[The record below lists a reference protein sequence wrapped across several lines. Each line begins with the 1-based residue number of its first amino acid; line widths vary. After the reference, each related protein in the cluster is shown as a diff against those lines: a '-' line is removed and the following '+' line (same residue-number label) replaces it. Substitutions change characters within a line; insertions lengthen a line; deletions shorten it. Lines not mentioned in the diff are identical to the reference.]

1 MNVYSNTT
9 PFIAL
14 ASINRLGLLPQ
25 IFGKIHVAET
35 VITECVE
42 GGRILILNLKAQ
54 EWVVPVA
61 DDEMSALP
69 VLFELDKGEKQTI
82 LLALKHSANMVIID
96 ERIGRRVAEYL
107 GLKVTGTLG
116 VLAKAKS
123 LGLIPSFYQAA
134 MDMRQQG
141 IHYNTALIARL
152 TQHLVTKESNS
163 TQNG

>member
-14 ASINRLGLLPQ
+14 ASIDRLGLLPQ
-25 IFGKIHVAET
+25 IFGRIYVAEA
-35 VITECVE
+35 VIAECAE
-42 GGRILILNLKAQ
+42 GGRILIPDLKAL
-54 EWVVPVA
+54 EWIVPIA
-61 DDEMSALP
+61 DDETSALP
-69 VLFELDKGEKQTI
+69 VLFELDNGEKQTI
-82 LLALKHSANMVIID
+82 ILAMKHSANMVIID

-107 GLKVTGTLG
+107 GLNVIGTLG

-123 LGLIPSFYQAA
+123 LGLIPSFQNAA

-152 TQHLVTKESNS
+152 AHHLGE
-163 TQNG
+163 GRL

>member
-1 MNVYSNTT
+1 VNVYSNTT

-14 ASINRLGLLPQ
+14 ASIDQLGLLPQ
-25 IFGKIHVAET
+25 MFGKIYVAEA
-35 VITECVE
+35 VIDECAE
-42 GGRILILNLKAQ
+42 GGRILMPNLKAL

-61 DDEMSALP
+61 DDEVSALP
-69 VLFELDKGEKQTI
+69 VLFERVRGEKQPI
-82 LLALKHSANMVIID
+82 ILALKHSAHMVIID

-123 LGLIPSFYQAA
+123 LGLIPSFHQAA

-141 IHYNTALIARL
+141 IHYNTVLITRL
-152 TQHLVTKESNS
+152 AQHLGEVS
-163 TQNG
+163 